1 MLSPNEWRHVNQ
13 TLFSGVGKDLGAS
26 TNWMDWVQNS
36 VYTKII
42 IQSLLHKQQKKE
54 ACVPHFGINDRTGSV
69 RNTGNTTY
77 YGRFNSNL
85 HGLNNKLSLEFN
97 LSAIYRES
105 KPGSNVW
112 FKRCRL

>member
-1 MLSPNEWRHVNQ
+1 MRA
-13 TLFSGVGKDLGAS
+13 T
-26 TNWMDWVQNS
+26 
-36 VYTKII
+36 
-42 IQSLLHKQQKKE
+42 
-54 ACVPHFGINDRTGSV
+54 FGINDRTGSV

-97 LSAIYRES
+97 LSAIYRKS

-112 FKRCRL
+112 SSAAVYNPTYPSERNPETGIWDIDNNVSSMVVHPGEIMEYDLKMKAHALMPVQEQHIR